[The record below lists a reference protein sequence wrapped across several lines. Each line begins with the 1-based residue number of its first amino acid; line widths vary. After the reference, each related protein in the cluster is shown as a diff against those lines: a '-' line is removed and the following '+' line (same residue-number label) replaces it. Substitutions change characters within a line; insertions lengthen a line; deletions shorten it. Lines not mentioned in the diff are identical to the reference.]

1 MQADLHSIF
10 WQGQTVLHR
19 GYRKQSIEMIAG
31 SLYTVDMV
39 PDLAGRF
46 QFGCGIDE
54 HFKGGMVG
62 SYLVHS
68 RLGSAPAAAGPGGMA
83 RNYFIAAVER
93 QWNYAPTGTDTIA
106 PMHGDSAGVPMEA
119 VAALA
124 ETTYKKVIYVEF
136 TDSTFTKEKAV
147 PPEWAH
153 KGIMGPVL
161 RAEVGDTLVV
171 TLRNSGPRPCS
182 IRPHGLSHAAG
193 EGFAFLGGFSAG
205 RADVVEPGMTYTYSF
220 EVPERSGPGPGDGS
234 SVAWLYYSDVD
245 HTVDIN
251 TGLVGGII
259 VTRKG
264 SADADGKPVDVD
276 KEFFAL
282 FNVSRHNAD
291 VFRFELTA
299 IPDHVRVLFTFRAGA
314 CA

>member
-1 MQADLHSIF
+1 
-10 WQGQTVLHR
+10 VLHR
-19 GYRKQSIEMIAG
+19 GHRKQSIEMIAG
-31 SLYTVDMV
+31 SSYTVDMV

-62 SYLVHS
+62 SFLVQS
-68 RLGSAPAAAGPGGMA
+68 RVGAAAAALGGVT
-83 RNYFIAAVER
+83 RSYFLAAVER

-106 PMHGDSAGVPMEA
+106 PVHGDSGVH
-119 VAALA
+119 VAAAALSMDA
-124 ETTYKKVIYVEF
+124 EAALSQTTYKKVVYVEY
-136 TDSTFTKEKAV
+136 TDATFATEKAV

-161 RAEVGDTLVV
+161 RAEVGDTLLV
-171 TLRNSGPRPCS
+171 TLRNDGPRACS
-182 IRPHGLSHAAG
+182 IRPHGLNHMAG
-193 EGFAFLGGFSAG
+193 EGFAFAGGFQSG
-205 RADVVEPGMTYTYSF
+205 RADVVQPGATHTYSF
-220 EVPERSGPGPGDGS
+220 EVPERSGPGAGDGS

-251 TGLVGGII
+251 TGLVGGIV

-264 SADADGKPVDVD
+264 SADAAGKPTDVD

-282 FNVSRHNAD
+282 FNVRPP
-291 VFRFELTA
+291 R
-299 IPDHVRVLFTFRAGA
+299 RARAAGRA
-314 CA
+314 RRGLGRARAPGDRRD